1 MSALSYQSGNRLLS
15 SLSKAD
21 FGLLLPDLEAVSLDL
36 KKVLER
42 PNKRIEDVYFP
53 DAGFASVVAVQ
64 PKQTKVEVGLIGRE
78 GMTGLPVVLGNHKTP
93 HETYIQAAGHGQ
105 RINAT
110 KLRKAMAASSSL
122 QSLLLKF
129 VQAFMVQT
137 AQTAIS
143 NARAKLNE
151 RLARWILMADDRIDG
166 SRLPLTHEFL
176 SLMLGVRRAGCNP
189 VQSPRSQD
197 RASWRASKHSLTLQL
212 VGFRE
217 VASISL
223 LTNHVISAS
232 AVATAR

>member
-1 MSALSYQSGNRLLS
+1 MSAPSYQSGNRLLS

-36 KKVLER
+36 RKVLER
-42 PNKRIEDVYFP
+42 PNKRIDDVYFP

-105 RINAT
+105 RLNAT

-176 SLMLGVRRAGCNP
+176 SLMLGVRRAG
-189 VQSPRSQD
+189 VTEALHALESEGLI
-197 RASWRASKHSLTLQL
+197 RASRGEIIVRSRKGIELRAGGSY
-212 VGFRE
+212 GIPEAEFRRL
-217 VASISL
+217 IG
-223 LTNHVISAS
+223 
-232 AVATAR
+232 

>member
-1 MSALSYQSGNRLLS
+1 MSAISYQSGNRLLS

-36 KKVLER
+36 RKVLER

-176 SLMLGVRRAGCNP
+176 SLMLGVRRAG
-189 VQSPRSQD
+189 VTEALHALESEGLI
-197 RASWRASKHSLTLQL
+197 RASRGEIIVRSRKGIERRAGGSY
-212 VGFRE
+212 GIPEAEFRRL
-217 VASISL
+217 IG
-223 LTNHVISAS
+223 
-232 AVATAR
+232 

>member
-1 MSALSYQSGNRLLS
+1 MSAISYQSGNRLLS

-21 FGLLLPDLEAVSLDL
+21 FGLLLPDLEAVSLNL
-36 KKVLER
+36 RKVLER

-105 RINAT
+105 RIEAT

-176 SLMLGVRRAGCNP
+176 SLMLGVRRAG
-189 VQSPRSQD
+189 VTEALHALESEGLI
-197 RASWRASKHSLTLQL
+197 RASRGEIIVRSRKGIERRAGGSY
-212 VGFRE
+212 GIPEAEFRRL
-217 VASISL
+217 IG
-223 LTNHVISAS
+223 
-232 AVATAR
+232 

>member
-21 FGLLLPDLEAVSLDL
+21 LGLLLPDLEAVSLDL
-36 KKVLER
+36 RKVLER
-42 PNKRIEDVYFP
+42 PNKRIDDVYFP

-105 RINAT
+105 RLNAT

-176 SLMLGVRRAGCNP
+176 SLMLGVRRAG
-189 VQSPRSQD
+189 VTEALHALESEGLI
-197 RASWRASKHSLTLQL
+197 RASRGEIIVRSRKGIERRAGGSY
-212 VGFRE
+212 GIPEAEFRRL
-217 VASISL
+217 IG
-223 LTNHVISAS
+223 
-232 AVATAR
+232 

>member
-1 MSALSYQSGNRLLS
+1 MSAISYQSGNRLLS

-21 FGLLLPDLEAVSLDL
+21 LGLLLPDLEAVSLDL
-36 KKVLER
+36 RKVLER
-42 PNKRIEDVYFP
+42 PNKRIDDVYFP

-78 GMTGLPVVLGNHKTP
+78 GMTGLPVVLGTHKAP

-105 RINAT
+105 RLNAT

-176 SLMLGVRRAGCNP
+176 SLMLGVRRAG
-189 VQSPRSQD
+189 VTEALHALESEGLI
-197 RASWRASKHSLTLQL
+197 RASRGEIIVRSRKGIERRAGGSY
-212 VGFRE
+212 GIPEAEFRRL
-217 VASISL
+217 IG
-223 LTNHVISAS
+223 
-232 AVATAR
+232 

>member
-1 MSALSYQSGNRLLS
+1 LLS

-36 KKVLER
+36 RKVLEK

-105 RINAT
+105 RLNAT

-176 SLMLGVRRAGCNP
+176 SLMLGVRRAG
-189 VQSPRSQD
+189 VTEALHALESEGLI
-197 RASWRASKHSLTLQL
+197 RASRGEIIVRSRKGIERRAGDSY
-212 VGFRE
+212 GIPEAEFRRL
-217 VASISL
+217 IG
-223 LTNHVISAS
+223 
-232 AVATAR
+232 

>member
-1 MSALSYQSGNRLLS
+1 
-15 SLSKAD
+15 
-21 FGLLLPDLEAVSLDL
+21 LLPDLEAVSLDL
-36 KKVLER
+36 RKVLER
-42 PNKRIEDVYFP
+42 PNKRIDDVYFP

-105 RINAT
+105 RLNAT

-176 SLMLGVRRAGCNP
+176 SLMLGVRRAG
-189 VQSPRSQD
+189 VTEALHALESEGLI
-197 RASWRASKHSLTLQL
+197 RASRGEIIVRSRKGIERRAGGSY
-212 VGFRE
+212 GIPEAEFRRL
-217 VASISL
+217 IG
-223 LTNHVISAS
+223 
-232 AVATAR
+232 

>member
-1 MSALSYQSGNRLLS
+1 MSAISYQSGNRLLS

-36 KKVLER
+36 RKVLER
-42 PNKRIEDVYFP
+42 PNKRIDDVYFP

-64 PKQTKVEVGLIGRE
+64 PKQTRVEVGLIGRE

-105 RINAT
+105 RLNAT

-176 SLMLGVRRAGCNP
+176 SLMLGVRRAG
-189 VQSPRSQD
+189 VTEALHALESEGLI
-197 RASWRASKHSLTLQL
+197 RASRGEIIVRSRKGIERRAGDSY
-212 VGFRE
+212 GIPEAEFRRL
-217 VASISL
+217 IG
-223 LTNHVISAS
+223 
-232 AVATAR
+232 

>member
-21 FGLLLPDLEAVSLDL
+21 FELLLPDLEAVSLDL
-36 KKVLER
+36 RKVLER
-42 PNKRIEDVYFP
+42 PNKRIDDVYFP

-105 RINAT
+105 RLNAT

-176 SLMLGVRRAGCNP
+176 SLMLGVRRAG
-189 VQSPRSQD
+189 VTEALHALESEGLI
-197 RASWRASKHSLTLQL
+197 RASRGEIIVRSRKGIERRAGGSY
-212 VGFRE
+212 GIPEAEFRRL
-217 VASISL
+217 IG
-223 LTNHVISAS
+223 
-232 AVATAR
+232 

>member
-1 MSALSYQSGNRLLS
+1 MSAISYQSGNRLLS

-21 FGLLLPDLEAVSLDL
+21 FGLLLPDLEAVSLNL
-36 KKVLER
+36 RKVLER

-105 RINAT
+105 RIDAT

-176 SLMLGVRRAGCNP
+176 SLMLGVRRAG
-189 VQSPRSQD
+189 VTEALHALESEGLI
-197 RASWRASKHSLTLQL
+197 RASRGEIIVRSRKGIERRAGGSY
-212 VGFRE
+212 GIPEAEFRRL
-217 VASISL
+217 IG
-223 LTNHVISAS
+223 
-232 AVATAR
+232 

>member
-1 MSALSYQSGNRLLS
+1 MSAISYQSGNRLLS

-36 KKVLER
+36 RKVLER

-105 RINAT
+105 RIDAT

-176 SLMLGVRRAGCNP
+176 SLMLGVRRAG
-189 VQSPRSQD
+189 VTEALHALESEGLI
-197 RASWRASKHSLTLQL
+197 RASRGEIIVRSRKGIERRAGGSY
-212 VGFRE
+212 GIPEAEFRRL
-217 VASISL
+217 IG
-223 LTNHVISAS
+223 
-232 AVATAR
+232 

>member
-1 MSALSYQSGNRLLS
+1 MSAISYQSGNRLLS

-36 KKVLER
+36 RKVLER

-105 RINAT
+105 RIDAT

-176 SLMLGVRRAGCNP
+176 SLMLGVRRAGVTEALNALE
-189 VQSPRSQD
+189 SEGLI
-197 RASWRASKHSLTLQL
+197 RASRGEIIVRSRKGIERRAGGSY
-212 VGFRE
+212 GIPEAEFRRL
-217 VASISL
+217 IG
-223 LTNHVISAS
+223 
-232 AVATAR
+232 

>member
-1 MSALSYQSGNRLLS
+1 MSAISYRSGNRLLS

-21 FGLLLPDLEAVSLDL
+21 FGLLLPDLEAVSLDVR
-36 KKVLER
+36 KVLER

-176 SLMLGVRRAGCNP
+176 SLMLGVRRAG
-189 VQSPRSQD
+189 VTEALHALESEGLI
-197 RASWRASKHSLTLQL
+197 RASRGEIIVRSRKGIERRAGGSY
-212 VGFRE
+212 GIPEAEFRRL
-217 VASISL
+217 IG
-223 LTNHVISAS
+223 
-232 AVATAR
+232 

>member
-36 KKVLER
+36 RKVLER
-42 PNKRIEDVYFP
+42 PNKRIDDVYFP

-105 RINAT
+105 RLNAT

-176 SLMLGVRRAGCNP
+176 SLMLGVRRAG
-189 VQSPRSQD
+189 VTEALHALESEGLI
-197 RASWRASKHSLTLQL
+197 RASRGEIIVRSRKGIERRAGGSY
-212 VGFRE
+212 GIPEAEFRRL
-217 VASISL
+217 IG
-223 LTNHVISAS
+223 
-232 AVATAR
+232 

>member
-1 MSALSYQSGNRLLS
+1 MSAISYQSGNRLLS

-21 FGLLLPDLEAVSLDL
+21 FGLLLPDLEAVSLDVR
-36 KKVLER
+36 KVLER
-42 PNKRIEDVYFP
+42 PNKRIDDVYFP

-105 RINAT
+105 RLNAT

-122 QSLLLKF
+122 QSQLLKF

-176 SLMLGVRRAGCNP
+176 SLMLGVRRAG
-189 VQSPRSQD
+189 VTEALHALESEGLI
-197 RASWRASKHSLTLQL
+197 RASRGEIIVRSRKGIERRAGGSY
-212 VGFRE
+212 GIPEAEFRRL
-217 VASISL
+217 IG
-223 LTNHVISAS
+223 
-232 AVATAR
+232 

>member
-1 MSALSYQSGNRLLS
+1 MSAISYQSGNRLLS

-21 FGLLLPDLEAVSLDL
+21 FGLLLPDLEAVSLNL
-36 KKVLER
+36 RKVLER

-93 HETYIQAAGHGQ
+93 HETYIQADGHGQ

-176 SLMLGVRRAGCNP
+176 SLMLGVRRAG
-189 VQSPRSQD
+189 VTEALHALESEGLI
-197 RASWRASKHSLTLQL
+197 RASRGEIIVRSRKGIERRAGGSY
-212 VGFRE
+212 GIPEAEFRRL
-217 VASISL
+217 IG
-223 LTNHVISAS
+223 
-232 AVATAR
+232 

>member
-1 MSALSYQSGNRLLS
+1 MSAISYQSGNRLLS

-21 FGLLLPDLEAVSLDL
+21 FGLLLPDLEAVSLNL
-36 KKVLER
+36 RKVLER

-105 RINAT
+105 RLNAT

-176 SLMLGVRRAGCNP
+176 SLMLGVRRAG
-189 VQSPRSQD
+189 VTEALHALESEGLI
-197 RASWRASKHSLTLQL
+197 RASRGEIIVRSRKGIERRAGGSY
-212 VGFRE
+212 GIPEAEFRRL
-217 VASISL
+217 IG
-223 LTNHVISAS
+223 
-232 AVATAR
+232 

>member
-1 MSALSYQSGNRLLS
+1 MSAISYQSGNRLLS

-21 FGLLLPDLEAVSLDL
+21 LGLLLPDLEAVSLDVR
-36 KKVLER
+36 KVLER
-42 PNKRIEDVYFP
+42 PNKRIDDVYFP

-64 PKQTKVEVGLIGRE
+64 PKQIKVEVGLIGRE

-105 RINAT
+105 RLNAT

-176 SLMLGVRRAGCNP
+176 SLMLGVRRAG
-189 VQSPRSQD
+189 VTEALHALESEGLI
-197 RASWRASKHSLTLQL
+197 RASRGEIIVRSRKGIERRAGGSY
-212 VGFRE
+212 GIPEAEFRRL
-217 VASISL
+217 IG
-223 LTNHVISAS
+223 
-232 AVATAR
+232 

>member
-1 MSALSYQSGNRLLS
+1 MSAISYQSGNRLLS

-36 KKVLER
+36 RKVLER
-42 PNKRIEDVYFP
+42 PNKRIDDVYFP

-105 RINAT
+105 RLNAT

-122 QSLLLKF
+122 QSQLLKF

-176 SLMLGVRRAGCNP
+176 SLMLGVRRAG
-189 VQSPRSQD
+189 VTEALHALESEGLI
-197 RASWRASKHSLTLQL
+197 RASRGEIIVRSRKGIERRAGGSY
-212 VGFRE
+212 GIPEAEFRRL
-217 VASISL
+217 IG
-223 LTNHVISAS
+223 
-232 AVATAR
+232 

>member
-1 MSALSYQSGNRLLS
+1 MSAISYQSGNRLLS

-36 KKVLER
+36 RKVLER
-42 PNKRIEDVYFP
+42 PNKRIADVYFP

-105 RINAT
+105 RITAT

-122 QSLLLKF
+122 QSQLLKF
-129 VQAFMVQT
+129 VQAFMLQT

-176 SLMLGVRRAGCNP
+176 SLMLGVRRAG
-189 VQSPRSQD
+189 VTEALHALESEGLI
-197 RASWRASKHSLTLQL
+197 RASRGEIIVRSRKGIERRAGGSY
-212 VGFRE
+212 GIPEAEFRRL
-217 VASISL
+217 IG
-223 LTNHVISAS
+223 
-232 AVATAR
+232 

>member
-1 MSALSYQSGNRLLS
+1 MSAISYQSGNRLLS

-36 KKVLER
+36 RKVLER
-42 PNKRIEDVYFP
+42 PNKRIDDVYFP

-105 RINAT
+105 RLNAT

-176 SLMLGVRRAGCNP
+176 SLMLGVRRAG
-189 VQSPRSQD
+189 VTEALHALESEGLI
-197 RASWRASKHSLTLQL
+197 RASRGEIIVRSRKGIERRAGGSY
-212 VGFRE
+212 GIPEAEFRRL
-217 VASISL
+217 IG
-223 LTNHVISAS
+223 
-232 AVATAR
+232 

>member
-1 MSALSYQSGNRLLS
+1 MSAISYQSGNRLLS

-21 FGLLLPDLEAVSLDL
+21 FALLLPDLEAVSLDL
-36 KKVLER
+36 RKVLER

-176 SLMLGVRRAGCNP
+176 SLMLGVRRAG
-189 VQSPRSQD
+189 VTEALHALESEGLI
-197 RASWRASKHSLTLQL
+197 RASRGEIIVRSRKGIERRAGGSY
-212 VGFRE
+212 GIPEAEFRRL
-217 VASISL
+217 IG
-223 LTNHVISAS
+223 
-232 AVATAR
+232 

>member
-1 MSALSYQSGNRLLS
+1 MSAISYQSGNRLLS

-36 KKVLER
+36 RKVLER
-42 PNKRIEDVYFP
+42 PNKRIADVYFP

-105 RINAT
+105 RLNAT

-166 SRLPLTHEFL
+166 NRLPLTHEFL
-176 SLMLGVRRAGCNP
+176 SLMLGVRRAG
-189 VQSPRSQD
+189 VTEALHALESEG
-197 RASWRASKHSLTLQL
+197 L
-212 VGFRE
+212 
-217 VASISL
+217 
-223 LTNHVISAS
+223 ISAS
-232 AVATAR
+232 RGEIIVRSREGIERRAGGSYGIPEAEFRRLIG

>member
-36 KKVLER
+36 RKVLER
-42 PNKRIEDVYFP
+42 PNKRIDDVYFP

-105 RINAT
+105 RLSAT

-176 SLMLGVRRAGCNP
+176 SLMLGVRRAG
-189 VQSPRSQD
+189 VTEALHALESEGLI
-197 RASWRASKHSLTLQL
+197 RASRGEIIVRSRKGIERRAGGSY
-212 VGFRE
+212 GIPEAEFRRL
-217 VASISL
+217 IG
-223 LTNHVISAS
+223 
-232 AVATAR
+232 

>member
-1 MSALSYQSGNRLLS
+1 MSAISYQSGNRLLS

-21 FGLLLPDLEAVSLDL
+21 FGLLLPDLEAVSLDVR
-36 KKVLER
+36 KVLER

-176 SLMLGVRRAGCNP
+176 SLMLGVRRAG
-189 VQSPRSQD
+189 VTEALHALESEGLI
-197 RASWRASKHSLTLQL
+197 RASRGEIIVRSRKGIERRAGGSY
-212 VGFRE
+212 GIPEAEFRRL
-217 VASISL
+217 IG
-223 LTNHVISAS
+223 
-232 AVATAR
+232 

>member
-21 FGLLLPDLEAVSLDL
+21 FELLLPDLEAVSLDL
-36 KKVLER
+36 RKVLER
-42 PNKRIEDVYFP
+42 PNKRIDDVYFP

-176 SLMLGVRRAGCNP
+176 SLMLGVRRAG
-189 VQSPRSQD
+189 VTEALHALESEGLI
-197 RASWRASKHSLTLQL
+197 RASRGEIIVRSRKGIERRAGGSY
-212 VGFRE
+212 GIPEAEFRRL
-217 VASISL
+217 IG
-223 LTNHVISAS
+223 
-232 AVATAR
+232 

>member
-1 MSALSYQSGNRLLS
+1 MSAISYQSGNRLLS

-21 FGLLLPDLEAVSLDL
+21 FGLLLPDLEAVSLNL
-36 KKVLER
+36 RKVLER

-176 SLMLGVRRAGCNP
+176 SLMLGVRRAG
-189 VQSPRSQD
+189 VTEALHALESEGLI
-197 RASWRASKHSLTLQL
+197 RASRGEIIVRSRKGIERRAGGSY
-212 VGFRE
+212 GIPEAEFRRL
-217 VASISL
+217 IG
-223 LTNHVISAS
+223 
-232 AVATAR
+232 

>member
-1 MSALSYQSGNRLLS
+1 MSAISYQSGNRLLS

-21 FGLLLPDLEAVSLDL
+21 LGLLLPDLEAVSLDL
-36 KKVLER
+36 RKVLER

-176 SLMLGVRRAGCNP
+176 SLMLGVRRAG
-189 VQSPRSQD
+189 VTEALHALESEGLI
-197 RASWRASKHSLTLQL
+197 RASRGEIIVRSRKGIERRAGGSY
-212 VGFRE
+212 GIPEAEFRRL
-217 VASISL
+217 IG
-223 LTNHVISAS
+223 
-232 AVATAR
+232 

>member
-1 MSALSYQSGNRLLS
+1 MSAISYQSGNRLLS

-21 FGLLLPDLEAVSLDL
+21 LGLLLPDLEAVSLDL
-36 KKVLER
+36 RKVLER
-42 PNKRIEDVYFP
+42 PNKRIDDVYFP

-176 SLMLGVRRAGCNP
+176 SLMLGVRRAG
-189 VQSPRSQD
+189 VTEALHALESEGLI
-197 RASWRASKHSLTLQL
+197 RASRGEIIVRSRKGIERRAGGSY
-212 VGFRE
+212 GIPEAEFRRL
-217 VASISL
+217 IG
-223 LTNHVISAS
+223 
-232 AVATAR
+232 

>member
-1 MSALSYQSGNRLLS
+1 MSAISYQSGNRLLS

-21 FGLLLPDLEAVSLDL
+21 LGLLLPDLEAVSLDL
-36 KKVLER
+36 RKVLER
-42 PNKRIEDVYFP
+42 PNKRIDDVYFP

-105 RINAT
+105 RLNAT

-176 SLMLGVRRAGCNP
+176 SLMLGVRRAG
-189 VQSPRSQD
+189 VTEALHALESEGLI
-197 RASWRASKHSLTLQL
+197 RASRGEIIVRSRKGIERRAGGSY
-212 VGFRE
+212 GIPEAEFRRL
-217 VASISL
+217 IG
-223 LTNHVISAS
+223 
-232 AVATAR
+232 

>member
-1 MSALSYQSGNRLLS
+1 MSAISYQSGNRLLS

-21 FGLLLPDLEAVSLDL
+21 FGLLLPDLEAVSLDVR
-36 KKVLER
+36 KVLER

-105 RINAT
+105 RLNAT

-176 SLMLGVRRAGCNP
+176 SLMLGVRRAG
-189 VQSPRSQD
+189 VTEALHALESEGLI
-197 RASWRASKHSLTLQL
+197 RASRGEIIVRSRKGIERRAGGSY
-212 VGFRE
+212 GIPEAEFRRL
-217 VASISL
+217 IG
-223 LTNHVISAS
+223 
-232 AVATAR
+232 

>member
-1 MSALSYQSGNRLLS
+1 MSAISYQSGNRLLS

-21 FGLLLPDLEAVSLDL
+21 FELLLPDLEAVSLDL
-36 KKVLER
+36 RKVLER
-42 PNKRIEDVYFP
+42 PNKRIDDVYFP

-176 SLMLGVRRAGCNP
+176 SLMLGVRRAG
-189 VQSPRSQD
+189 VTEALHALESEGLI
-197 RASWRASKHSLTLQL
+197 RASRGEIIVRSRKGIERRAGGSY
-212 VGFRE
+212 GIPEAEFRRL
-217 VASISL
+217 IG
-223 LTNHVISAS
+223 
-232 AVATAR
+232 